1 MSGWGIRTKVGGAV
15 HYDST
20 LTDLGRFIASVE
32 TGISDGS
39 WTAPEPFDG
48 QVDFQMF
55 PVGTTSAQLPQ
66 IATTANSISWTFPTG
81 TGFARVNCFIV
92 IWVV

>member
-1 MSGWGIRTKVGGAV
+1 MAWGIRTRIGGEV

-20 LTDLGRFIASVE
+20 LTDLGRYIASIE
-32 TGISDGS
+32 TGTVNGS

-48 QVDFQMF
+48 QVDFQIY
-55 PVGTTSAQLPQ
+55 PVGNVVAQLPQ
-66 IATTANSISWTFPTG
+66 VTTTSNSISWAFPSG
-81 TGFARVNCFIV
+81 TGAILVNCYIV